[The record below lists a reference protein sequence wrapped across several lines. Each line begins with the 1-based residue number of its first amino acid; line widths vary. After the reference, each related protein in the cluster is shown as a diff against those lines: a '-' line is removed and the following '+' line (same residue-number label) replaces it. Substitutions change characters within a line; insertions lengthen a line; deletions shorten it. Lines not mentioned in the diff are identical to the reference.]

1 MRLHK
6 VNIPKEELSTQ
17 VYLNAAKDRINS
29 EIYDLIDNNWL
40 NGLITKIEKISI
52 KDMDTDMNLH
62 YEIFYEVFEDENF
75 KFLTERLQ
83 LGL

>member
-17 VYLNAAKDRINS
+17 VYLSAAKDRINA
-29 EIYDLIDNNWL
+29 EIYNLIDDNWL

-52 KDMDTDMNLH
+52 KEMDTDMNLH

-83 LGL
+83 IGL